1 MLKMA
6 TWFLQNYTTCKEDI
20 VVKINV
26 DIVLME
32 IKNEAFFSSGY
43 FPQRIICLTEEPTEV
58 LYLLGEQDRIVGIS
72 GFTVR
77 PARARK
83 EKPKVSAF
91 IDADIEKIVALKP
104 DLVIGFSDI
113 QANIAKEL
121 IARGVT
127 VWINNHRSVDEIFKM
142 IVQLGSIVGKQ
153 DAAIALVNDY
163 KLKIENIARQNIH
176 RKRKPAVYFEEW
188 FDPLITGIKWV
199 SELIELA
206 GGIDI
211 YKQHQNASLAK
222 DRIIGNMNDVA
233 DKNPDI
239 IIASWCGKKFK
250 KEKLVGRKDWDKI
263 NAVRNDFIFE
273 IKSSLI
279 LQPGPAAVSEGIR
292 EIAKIID
299 QWHLS
304 KG

>member
-1 MLKMA
+1 MIMA
-6 TWFLQNYTTCKEDI
+6 TSFLQNYTTCKEDI
-20 VVKINV
+20 VVKINA

-32 IKNEAFFSSGY
+32 IKNDPLFSPEY

-58 LYLLGEQDRIVGIS
+58 LYLLSEQHRILGIS

-77 PARARK
+77 PAQARK

-91 IDADIEKIVALKP
+91 IDADIEKIVALQP

-121 IARGVT
+121 ISRGIT
-127 VWINNHRSVDEIFKM
+127 VWINNHRSVEEIFKM
-142 IVQLGSIVGKQ
+142 IIQLGSIVGKQ
-153 DAAIALVNDY
+153 DAAMALVNEY
-163 KLKIENIARQNIH
+163 KFNIENIVRQNAC
-176 RKRKPAVYFEEW
+176 RKIKPTIYFEEW

-211 YKQHQNASLAK
+211 YSEHQNASLAK
-222 DRIIGNMNDVA
+222 DRIIGNTNDVV

-250 KEKLVGRKDWDKI
+250 KEKLVSRKDWNKI
-263 NAVRNDFIFE
+263 SAVKNDFVFE
-273 IKSSLI
+273 IKSSII

-292 EIAKIID
+292 EIANIID

-304 KG
+304 KS

>member
-1 MLKMA
+1 M
-6 TWFLQNYTTCKEDI
+6 
-20 VVKINV
+20 
-26 DIVLME
+26 LME

>member
-1 MLKMA
+1 MKMV
-6 TWFLQNYTTCKEDI
+6 TSFSQNYTTCKEAI
-20 VVKINV
+20 VVKINA

-32 IKNEAFFSSGY
+32 LKNDPLFSPEY

-58 LYLLGEQDRIVGIS
+58 LYLLGEQNRIVGIS

-77 PARARK
+77 PAKARK

-121 IARGVT
+121 IARGIS
-127 VWINNHRSVDEIFKM
+127 VWINNHRSVQEIFKM

-153 DAAIALVNDY
+153 DEAIALVNEY
-163 KLKIENIARQNIH
+163 KFNIENIVSQNTR
-176 RKRKPAVYFEEW
+176 RKIKPKVYFEEW

-199 SELIELA
+199 SELTELA

-211 YKQHQNASLAK
+211 YKEHQNASLAK
-222 DRIIGNMNDVA
+222 DRIIGNMNDVV

-250 KEKLVGRKDWDKI
+250 KEKLVSRKDWNNI
-263 NAVRNDFIFE
+263 SAVKNDFIFE
-273 IKSSLI
+273 IKSSII

-292 EIAKIID
+292 EIANIID
-299 QWHLS
+299 RWHRS
-304 KG
+304 KS